1 MCAKPVFEGRHVSQS
16 SEPPCSPSVML
27 RPLMAA
33 LLLSGSSAGANT
45 LGGLVVPAR
54 TGRMAAECDCGWTAQ
69 YACPTSGEPGTVGY
83 ADDDGSECYRHCC
96 PSSPSPPYSCDCS
109 WTEVHACPG
118 SMPGTAE
125 RPSERFA
132 ENDGSPCFAFCCLRS
147 PPSPP
152 PKLPPP
158 SPSPAPPNGLND
170 FQLNQEALDEKGDP
184 LDVSLII
191 TVISTVLAFIL
202 LMIMLCLL
210 RKSAADEE
218 AKELSLQLPGHQGF
232 MGTMAIDE
240 PRTGV

>member
-1 MCAKPVFEGRHVSQS
+1 
-16 SEPPCSPSVML
+16 
-27 RPLMAA
+27 
-33 LLLSGSSAGANT
+33 
-45 LGGLVVPAR
+45 
-54 TGRMAAECDCGWTAQ
+54 
-69 YACPTSGEPGTVGY
+69 
-83 ADDDGSECYRHCC
+83 
-96 PSSPSPPYSCDCS
+96 
-109 WTEVHACPG
+109 
-118 SMPGTAE
+118 MPGTAE

-218 AKELSLQLPGHQGF
+218 AKELSLQLPGHRGF